1 MQSNLRTLDPASS
14 SGLPLYKE
22 VKQQIVRALSAA
34 EWKPGDIIPSEK
46 QLCGRY
52 GVSIGTLRKAIDELE
67 TENILVRHQGKGTFV
82 ALHNRGPRLFRF
94 FNLVDN
100 TGLRTYPQ
108 LEVIG
113 FSKGKADKT
122 TAAKLG
128 IAAGART
135 FQISTVRRID
145 DKPLLTEDITL
156 SQALFPNL
164 TAETVHQRPSTL
176 YNLYQIAYGINVV
189 RIEEGVQACLAD
201 KQYAQ
206 RLSVE
211 PGLPLLQVRRV
222 AFSYNDQPVE
232 YRVSHIDSRHHEY
245 FRAVS

>member
-1 MQSNLRTLDPASS
+1 MQSIMRTLDPASS

-22 VKQQIVRALSAA
+22 VKQQIVRALSTA

-46 QLCGRY
+46 QLCVRF
-52 GVSIGTLRKAIDELE
+52 GVSIGTLRKAIDELAA
-67 TENILVRHQGKGTFV
+67 ENILVRHQGKGTFV

-94 FNLVDN
+94 FNLVDG
-100 TGLRTYPQ
+100 TGQRTYPQ
-108 LEVIG
+108 LDIIG
-113 FSKGKADKT
+113 FGKGKADKA

-128 IAAGART
+128 ISSGART
-135 FQISTVRRID
+135 FQLSTVRKID
-145 DKPLLTEDITL
+145 GVPLLVEDITL

-164 TAETVHQRPSTL
+164 TAEKVQQRPSTL
-176 YNLYQIAYGINVV
+176 YNLYQVAYGINVV

-201 KQYAQ
+201 EALAQ
-206 RLSVE
+206 RLEVE
-211 PGLPLLQVRRV
+211 PGLPLLQARRV

-232 YRVSHIDSRHHEY
+232 YRVSYIDTRHHEY